1 MMLQESNQVDSSSG
15 GSLVLIRPQD
25 VVTDDCNR
33 IDSNLYSAQTVET
46 NSSICETEGRTPPVG
61 SFKQGN
67 DSNGLVLP
75 AAIESTVE
83 RSAKHDVG
91 IDEWSHVLQE
101 TALPLFDHSLANTD
115 AAIVDQQQVTK
126 DKEDSSLVE
135 QCLSQG
141 DSVDQGK
148 QSVYEEGH
156 SKVSTDCDLLPMDID
171 MQSINQPVDQ
181 DKEVVDQDKEPIDQ
195 DEETAGQDCQE
206 AHSLDQNSE
215 DDENPFSHLMLFSD
229 NDSNAVPQTSK
240 KKRHKAKS
248 KPHTGGKRKK
258 TDRKIPD
265 SFVAVRFSSPE
276 LRHKLGLVQQH
287 MVEMDKK
294 LQPTLIPLVKFHIT
308 LITLQLN
315 NDASLT
321 DK

>member
-33 IDSNLYSAQTVET
+33 IDSNLYSAQTVDI

-67 DSNGLVLP
+67 EGNGSVLP
-75 AAIESTVE
+75 AAIESAVE
-83 RSAKHDVG
+83 RSAKHDDVG
-91 IDEWSHVLQE
+91 IDEWSHVFQE
-101 TALPLFDHSLANTD
+101 TTLPLFDHSLANTD
-115 AAIVDQQQVTK
+115 AVIVDQQQVTK

-135 QCLSQG
+135 QCLS
-141 DSVDQGK
+141 VDQGK
-148 QSVYEEGH
+148 QSANEDSQ
-156 SKVSTDCDLLPMDID
+156 SKVSIDCDLLPMDID

-206 AHSLDQNSE
+206 AHSLGQNSE
-215 DDENPFSHLMLFSD
+215 DDENPFSHLLLFSD
-229 NDSNAVPQTSK
+229 NDNDAVPQTTSK
-240 KKRHKAKS
+240 KKQRRAKS
-248 KPHTGGKRKK
+248 KPHTGDKRKK

-294 LQPTLIPLVKFHIT
+294 LQPTLIPLVKLHIT